1 MKRPIIIT
9 TPHPTPEETAKLLGI
24 SKKDAK
30 FVKVLVEK
38 WAWSPE
44 TIKEFGEPRN
54 GHAANGKRK
63 KPAAKRIPRENGHR

>member
-9 TPHPTPEETAKLLGI
+9 TPHPTPEETAKLLGV

-30 FVKVLVEK
+30 FVKALVEK

-44 TIKEFGEPRN
+44 IVKEFGEPRN
-54 GHAANGKRK
+54 GHSSNGKAK
-63 KPAAKRIPRENGHR
+63 KALARRVPRENGHR